1 MHIYRYKYSKNSL
14 NDRILTKQFSICNP
28 INARNSDAKV
38 PLLGIISKYMWQSCF
53 RGYKKGY
60 DVAKE
65 YILWRKSGHF
75 AQKWPFSM
83 IRTTHIIIDFTPI
96 TPKLE
101 DNSKISATDT

>member
-38 PLLGIISKYMWQSCF
+38 PLLDIISKYMWQSCF
-53 RGYKKGY
+53 RGYKKEY

-65 YILWRKSGHF
+65 CILWRKSGQF
-75 AQKWPFSM
+75 AQKEPFSM

-96 TPKLE
+96 TPK
-101 DNSKISATDT
+101 